1 VYQDIVDTYGIPLYK
16 EVNPALFTCVTFPF
30 LFGIMFGDIGH
41 GSVLLIVGLL
51 LCLFDTC
58 LRPRLPA
65 LSGLFKIRYLL
76 LLMGLFSTFS
86 GFLYNDLMSIPLFL
100 RDSCYDLKTGAK
112 LKGNKDC
119 IYPFGIDPIWYL
131 AKNELSFFN
140 SFKMKLA
147 VILGVLQMSL
157 GVCMK
162 AVNSIYFKR
171 WLDLYHEFIPQIVL
185 LWVLFGYMDVL
196 IILKWLTNYEGKEGT
211 APSVISMMIN
221 MGLKRG

>member
-1 VYQDIVDTYGIPLYK
+1 
-16 EVNPALFTCVTFPF
+16 
-30 LFGIMFGDIGH
+30 
-41 GSVLLIVGLL
+41 
-51 LCLFDTC
+51 
-58 LRPRLPA
+58 
-65 LSGLFKIRYLL
+65 
-76 LLMGLFSTFS
+76 
-86 GFLYNDLMSIPLFL
+86 
-100 RDSCYDLKTGAK
+100 
-112 LKGNKDC
+112 
-119 IYPFGIDPIWYL
+119 
-131 AKNELSFFN
+131 
-140 SFKMKLA
+140 MKLA

-196 IILKWLTNYEGKEGT
+196 IILKWLTNYEGKEGK